1 MTAEFKSAEAKDS
14 ADNFEEVE
22 YPDAD
27 VVTMGDASYTKMLG
41 RIW

>member
-1 MTAEFKSAEAKDS
+1 MEQNEETTTDAG
-14 ADNFEEVE
+14 FEEVE

-41 RIW
+41 RIYS